1 MNQIKRELMWPT
13 PIYTQDFPEAKK
25 LNTYLIKH
33 IKEWKKKSPSVE
45 KTNSGGGWH
54 SPTDMNFKEE
64 YKPLTQHLF
73 RMVTHIF
80 QDYGM
85 EPKVGLGNMWAN
97 INPPGAYN
105 KHHIHPNT
113 DWSGVYYIHVPKDAL
128 NCIWL
133 EDPRPGPNIQL
144 PRRIKQLPRPLWR
157 ITKIPPVEGQSI
169 MFPAWVPH
177 GVEENTSKLKGDKA
191 LRISVSFNFIQTPND
206 NKNDQTHIHKSTS
219 WADTLPK

>member
-1 MNQIKRELMWPT
+1 MELKRDLMWPT
-13 PIYTQDFPEAKK
+13 PIYSGFVPDFKN
-25 LNTYLIKH
+25 LNKQLFKLIKAWSK
-33 IKEWKKKSPSVE
+33 KEPSIE

-54 SPTDMNFKEE
+54 SPTNMNFKEE
-64 YKPLTQHLF
+64 YNPLTKHLF
-73 RMVTHIF
+73 QMVNQIF
-80 QDYGM
+80 EDYGM

-113 DWSGVYYIHVPKDAL
+113 DFSGVYYVHIPKDAL

-133 EDPRPGPNIQL
+133 EDPRPGANIQL

-157 ITKIPPVEGQSI
+157 ITKIPPVEGQCI

-177 GVEENTSKLKGDKA
+177 GVEENTSKLKGDKN
-191 LRISVSFNFIQTPND
+191 LRVSISFNFIQTPND
-206 NKNDQTHIHKSTS
+206 PQNDKTNLHPAPS
-219 WADTLPK
+219 WANTLPQ